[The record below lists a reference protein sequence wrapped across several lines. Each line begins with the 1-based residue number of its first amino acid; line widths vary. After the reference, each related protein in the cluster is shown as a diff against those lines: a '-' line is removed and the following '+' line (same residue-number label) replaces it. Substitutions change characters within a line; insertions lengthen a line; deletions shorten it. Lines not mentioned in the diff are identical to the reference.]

1 MSYQLS
7 FQRPVAITVVVLTLL
22 GSGLALRA
30 LTHDT
35 PLGSGHAAVDVTRT
49 HGTYELPP
57 SQPHEFTLTSDG
69 Q

>member
-1 MSYQLS
+1 MSYQPS
-7 FQRPVAITVVVLTLL
+7 FERLIAIPVILLALL

-30 LTHDT
+30 LTQHT
-35 PLGSGHAAVDVTRT
+35 PSGSGHTPVDVAST
-49 HGTYELPP
+49 HGAYELPP

>member
-1 MSYQLS
+1 MSYQPS
-7 FQRPVAITVVVLTLL
+7 IQRLIAIPVILLALL

-30 LTHDT
+30 LTQHT
-35 PLGSGHAAVDVTRT
+35 SAGSGRIPVDVAST